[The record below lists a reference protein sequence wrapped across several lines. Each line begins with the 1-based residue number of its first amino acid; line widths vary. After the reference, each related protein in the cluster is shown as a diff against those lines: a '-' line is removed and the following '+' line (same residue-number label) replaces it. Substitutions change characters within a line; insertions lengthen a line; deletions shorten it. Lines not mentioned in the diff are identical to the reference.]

1 LRFLADMGVSQS
13 TAAELRRHG
22 HDVVHLSEAGLH
34 RMPDTDILEM
44 AKRERRVILTF
55 DLDFSDLLATGLYEL
70 PSVVVFRLQDQ
81 TPASVDPRLRQL
93 LVEREADLAEGVIV
107 MVEERRYRL
116 RRLPI
121 HRS

>member
-1 LRFLADMGVSQS
+1 MGVSQS

-34 RMPDTDILEM
+34 RLPDPNILEM
-44 AKRERRVILTF
+44 ARRERRVLLTF
-55 DLDFSDLLATGLYEL
+55 DLDFSDLLATGLHEL
-70 PSVVVFRLQDQ
+70 PSVIVFRLHDQ
-81 TPASVDPRLRQL
+81 TPASVDPRLLQL
-93 LVEREADLAEGVIV
+93 LIERESDLAEGVVV
-107 MVEERRYRL
+107 MVEEKRYRL